1 MIFTRREKLRLTIT
15 FELSQGPTEEEIE
28 HNEER

>member
-1 MIFTRREKLRLTIT
+1 MILAWGEKFRLTLA
-15 FELSQGPTEEEIE
+15 FELPQGPTEEEIE